1 MTENFPKLYVKSYVE
16 DQALLFME
24 EAEIEPTLEALM
36 AYYKERVVDIYG
48 DDEDDED
55 DYDYNG
61 PLLFI
66 LSFDRYFDMTATS
79 NGHEYLAE
87 TLQHIKDLY
96 TIGQL
101 LDELSI
107 RKKYVG
113 NSWFHVLI
121 HGKTVQLSFW
131 DRTRIVISNILGRHT
146 TFMNSNFDNLKKN
159 LLTLLGN
166 GSL

>member
-36 AYYKERVVDIYG
+36 AYYIERVVDIYG

-55 DYDYNG
+55 DYDYSG

-79 NGHEYLAE
+79 SCRGYLAE

-96 TIGQL
+96 TISQL

-107 RKKYVG
+107 RI
-113 NSWFHVLI
+113 FH
-121 HGKTVQLSFW
+121 
-131 DRTRIVISNILGRHT
+131 DDILYYKI
-146 TFMNSNFDNLKKN
+146 N
-159 LLTLLGN
+159 
-166 GSL
+166 